1 MALFVFLLGT
11 ALMVRFVYL
20 FWNYRNPYKLTMY
33 FGKKGSGKT
42 TVMAKLAVKYMK
54 KGVPV
59 YSNFYIPG
67 AYQFDPTQLGL
78 VDLPRNIVIM
88 IDEVGIL
95 WNNRNFKNFSGTL
108 REYFKLQRHYGH
120 TIIMCSQSWDVDK
133 TLRLLCDYLFLVE
146 CHFNIFS
153 VAKRITRRFAV
164 VNTES
169 KHGTADGESKIV
181 DDLMIQPWWL
191 WPFGSRVVTFIP
203 HWVKY
208 FNSFDIEPKGVQPA
222 LIQHDFLPE
231 MLFNR
236 RQKIKYGFLSF
247 FFSIHGFFIRL
258 KSRCRRRKK
267 FSEFSD
273 V

>member
-1 MALFVFLLGT
+1 MSGVILFVVGMVFLFF
-11 ALMVRFVYL
+11 FVYL
-20 FWNYRNPYKLTMY
+20 CWTYRNPYKLTMY

-42 TVMAKLAVKYMK
+42 TIMAKLAVKYMK
-54 KGVPV
+54 RGVPV
-59 YSNFYIPG
+59 YTNFYLPG
-67 AYQFDPTQLGL
+67 AYQFDPSQLGL

-95 WNNRNFKNFSGTL
+95 WNNRNFKNFSGSL

-164 VNTES
+164 VNSES
-169 KHGTADGESKIV
+169 KHGTADGESRIV
-181 DDLMIQPWWL
+181 DDLQMQPWWL

-208 FNSFDIEPKGVQPA
+208 FNSFDIEPTGHKPKLVH
-222 LIQHDFLPE
+222 HDFLPE

-236 RQKIKYGFLSF
+236 REKLKWFLGSVW
-247 FFSIHGFFIRL
+247 FSVHGFFMGL
-258 KSRCRRRKK
+258 KNRRSRRRLT
-267 FSEFSD
+267 SSAD
-273 V
+273 

>member
-1 MALFVFLLGT
+1 MIAWVLLIVGFV
-11 ALMVRFVYL
+11 LMIYFTYL
-20 FWNYRNPYKLTMY
+20 FYKFRNPYKLTMY

-54 KGVPV
+54 KGIPV
-59 YSNFYIPG
+59 YANFYIPG
-67 AYQFDPTQLGL
+67 AYQFNPEQLGL

-88 IDEVGIL
+88 IDEVGII

-169 KHGTADGESKIV
+169 KHGTADGESRIV
-181 DDLMIQPWWL
+181 DDLLIQPWWL

-203 HWVKY
+203 HWIKY
-208 FNSFDIEPKGVQPA
+208 FNSFDIELKGIQPD
-222 LIQHDFLPE
+222 LIQHDYLPE
-231 MLFNR
+231 MLYNR
-236 RQKIKYGFLSF
+236 RQLLHYHLVRIFTFIKNLRF
-247 FFSIHGFFIRL
+247 
-258 KSRCRRRKK
+258 RRKK
-267 FSEFSD
+267 YNQLPESSD
-273 V
+273 E